1 MNFLMDNSS
10 GVDAMSVDGEMFGQV
25 LATATVRRGRLSA
38 RKLMQ
43 PRPLIKPE
51 VLCTD
56 CRNMIGAFVA
66 NEPHLALTNYVV
78 DAMVHDD
85 LEYYGCR
92 VCSTKL
98 VRDKKNRDFGV
109 RWRLI

>member
-1 MNFLMDNSS
+1 
-10 GVDAMSVDGEMFGQV
+10 MSADGEMFTQIW
-25 LATATVRRGRLSA
+25 ATTNARRGRLSA

-43 PRPLIKPE
+43 PRPPVKPE
-51 VLCTD
+51 VLCTP

-66 NEPHLALTNYVV
+66 NQPHFALTSFV
-78 DAMVHDD
+78 DEGLVQDD
-85 LEYYGCR
+85 LEYYGCL

-98 VRDKKNRDFGV
+98 VRDKHNHDFGV

>member
-1 MNFLMDNSS
+1 
-10 GVDAMSVDGEMFGQV
+10 MSVDGEMFAQV
-25 LATATVRRGRLSA
+25 LVAAKTRRGRLSA

-43 PRPLIKPE
+43 PRPLIKPQ
-51 VLCTD
+51 VICTP

-66 NEPHLALTNYVV
+66 NQPHFALTSYVV
-78 DAMVHDD
+78 DALAQGD
-85 LEYYGCR
+85 LEYYGCG

-98 VRDKKNRDFGV
+98 VREKTSNDFGV

>member
-1 MNFLMDNSS
+1 
-10 GVDAMSVDGEMFGQV
+10 MSVDGEMFTQV
-25 LATATVRRGRLSA
+25 LVAAKARRGRRST

-51 VLCTD
+51 VLCTP
-56 CRNMIGAFVA
+56 CRNMIGAFA
-66 NEPHLALTNYVV
+66 ASQPHVELTSYVV
-78 DAMVHDD
+78 DSMVQND

-98 VRDKKNRDFGV
+98 VREKTSNDFGV

>member
-1 MNFLMDNSS
+1 
-10 GVDAMSVDGEMFGQV
+10 MSVDGEMFTQV
-25 LATATVRRGRLSA
+25 WAATTARRGRLSA
-38 RKLMQ
+38 RKLMP

-51 VLCTD
+51 VLCTP

-66 NEPHLALTNYVV
+66 NQPHVALTSFVV
-78 DAMVHDD
+78 DELVQDD

-98 VRDKKNRDFGV
+98 VREKKSHDFGV

>member
-1 MNFLMDNSS
+1 ML
-10 GVDAMSVDGEMFGQV
+10 VDGEMFTQV
-25 LATATVRRGRLSA
+25 LVAAKARRRRLSA

-43 PRPLIKPE
+43 PRPLIKPG

-56 CRNMIGAFVA
+56 CRTMVGAFVA
-66 NEPHLALTNYVV
+66 DEPHVALTNYVV
-78 DAMVHDD
+78 HGLVQDD
-85 LEYYGCR
+85 LEHYGCG

-98 VRDKKNRDFGV
+98 VRDKKSHDFGV

>member
-1 MNFLMDNSS
+1 
-10 GVDAMSVDGEMFGQV
+10 MSVDGEMFMQV
-25 LATATVRRGRLSA
+25 LAATKARHGRLTA

-43 PRPLIKPE
+43 ARPLVKPE
-51 VLCTD
+51 VLCTA

-66 NEPHLALTNYVV
+66 NEPHLALSNHVLDLSV
-78 DAMVHDD
+78 QDD
-85 LEYYGCR
+85 LEYYGCQ

-98 VRDKKNRDFGV
+98 ARDKKSHDFGV

>member
-1 MNFLMDNSS
+1 
-10 GVDAMSVDGEMFGQV
+10 MSVDGEMFAQV
-25 LATATVRRGRLSA
+25 LVAAKARRGRLSA

-43 PRPLIKPE
+43 PRPLTKPE

-56 CRNMIGAFVA
+56 CRNMIGAFVVNA
-66 NEPHLALTNYVV
+66 PHVALTSFVV
-78 DAMVHDD
+78 DGLVHND
-85 LEYYGCR
+85 LEHYGCG

-98 VRDKKNRDFGV
+98 VRDKKSHDFGV

>member
-1 MNFLMDNSS
+1 
-10 GVDAMSVDGEMFGQV
+10 MSIDGEIFTQV
-25 LATATVRRGRLSA
+25 LVAAKARRGRLSA

-56 CRNMIGAFVA
+56 CRSMIGAFVA
-66 NEPHLALTNYVV
+66 NEPHVALTSYVV
-78 DAMVHDD
+78 DGLVQDD
-85 LEYYGCR
+85 LEHYGCR

-98 VRDKKNRDFGV
+98 VREKTSHDFGV

>member
-1 MNFLMDNSS
+1 MDNSS
-10 GVDAMSVDGEMFGQV
+10 GVDDMSVDGEMFTQV
-25 LATATVRRGRLSA
+25 LAATTARRGRLSA

-43 PRPLIKPE
+43 PRPLFKPE

-66 NEPHLALTNYVV
+66 NEPHDALANSNYVGDGLV
-78 DAMVHDD
+78 QDD

-98 VRDKKNRDFGV
+98 VREKKSHDFGV

>member
-1 MNFLMDNSS
+1 
-10 GVDAMSVDGEMFGQV
+10 MSVDGEMFTQV
-25 LATATVRRGRLSA
+25 LAATKARHGRLSA

-51 VLCTD
+51 VLCTA
-56 CRNMIGAFVA
+56 CRNMIGASVA
-66 NEPHLALTNYVV
+66 NEPHGGLTSYVL
-78 DAMVHDD
+78 DAPVRDN
-85 LEYYGCR
+85 LEYYGCQ

-98 VRDKKNRDFGV
+98 VRDRKSHDFGV

>member
-1 MNFLMDNSS
+1 
-10 GVDAMSVDGEMFGQV
+10 MSVDGEMFTHV
-25 LATATVRRGRLSA
+25 LVAAKARRGRLSA

-43 PRPLIKPE
+43 SRPLIKPG

-56 CRNMIGAFVA
+56 CRSMIGAFVA
-66 NEPHLALTNYVV
+66 NEPHVALTNYVV
-78 DAMVHDD
+78 DGLVQDE
-85 LEYYGCR
+85 LEHYGCG

-98 VRDKKNRDFGV
+98 VREKKSRDFDV